1 MLTITALLENKT
13 SDPALSHYPGLSLLL
28 EDTESESK
36 ILFDTGKDL
45 TFINNAKKMA
55 IDLTSLTTIVISHG
69 HYDHFGGLTHL
80 NEDFFITKPHIIA
93 HPDLFSVRYS
103 ALFMGRQSIKFKRL
117 TPFFNRPQLEQQFS
131 FQLTATPKAIDK
143 RFIYSGQVTE
153 RQIHKRYGVIVSEG
167 SETDDYVLDDSFLI
181 WQGQQG
187 LVIITGCSHSGIDA
201 IIRHA
206 KKITGNDK
214 IQAIVGGLHLRCASL
229 AALKRA
235 KKAIGHHVEV
245 YGCHCTGTLGR
256 SYLNA
261 KDFNTGQRLFFK

>member
-1 MLTITALLENKT
+1 MR
-13 SDPALSHYPGLSLLL
+13 
-28 EDTESESK
+28 
-36 ILFDTGKDL
+36 
-45 TFINNAKKMA
+45 
-55 IDLTSLTTIVISHG
+55 IS
-69 HYDHFGGLTHL
+69 
-80 NEDFFITKPHIIA
+80 FITKPHIIA

-117 TPFFNRPQLEQQFS
+117 TPFFNRQQLEQQFS

-153 RQIHKRYGVIVSEG
+153 RQIHKRYGVIVSES

-206 KKITGNDK
+206 KNNGK
-214 IQAIVGGLHLRCASL
+214 
-229 AALKRA
+229 
-235 KKAIGHHVEV
+235 
-245 YGCHCTGTLGR
+245 
-256 SYLNA
+256 
-261 KDFNTGQRLFFK
+261 